1 MKVTK
6 NLLPEIDFI
15 NLQNLLLGPHFPWYL
30 NKDGKSGDDPSLNN
44 FQFTHTFYKDN
55 QVHSGFYNEL
65 LPLINTI
72 NPKSLIR
79 VKANITTVTN
89 EIHHFDMHTDFDY
102 ECTTAVFY
110 INSNNSLTVFENG
123 KQNKSIENSLVEFN
137 SLLTHTGTTSTDTK
151 VRCLIN
157 LNYFK

>member
-1 MKVTK
+1 
-6 NLLPEIDFI
+6 
-15 NLQNLLLGPHFPWYL
+15 
-30 NKDGKSGDDPSLNN
+30 
-44 FQFTHTFYKDN
+44 
-55 QVHSGFYNEL
+55 
-65 LPLINTI
+65 
-72 NPKSLIR
+72 
-79 VKANITTVTN
+79 
-89 EIHHFDMHTDFDY
+89 MHTDFDY

-110 INSNNSLTVFENG
+110 INSNNGLTVFENG